1 MHGTHY
7 GQSTHRQRLKPECD
21 GQSTLKQWR
30 SDDES
35 REGADTG
42 DPVVNFEQETSQTE
56 DEEDEDI
63 GLPPE
68 LERIIAQEDREMRQH
83 QEETELVDLGA
94 GSERKEVKV
103 GTGMTP
109 LSVRN

>member
-1 MHGTHY
+1 
-7 GQSTHRQRLKPECD
+7 
-21 GQSTLKQWR
+21 
-30 SDDES
+30 
-35 REGADTG
+35 
-42 DPVVNFEQETSQTE
+42 
-56 DEEDEDI
+56 
-63 GLPPE
+63 
-68 LERIIAQEDREMRQH
+68 MRQH